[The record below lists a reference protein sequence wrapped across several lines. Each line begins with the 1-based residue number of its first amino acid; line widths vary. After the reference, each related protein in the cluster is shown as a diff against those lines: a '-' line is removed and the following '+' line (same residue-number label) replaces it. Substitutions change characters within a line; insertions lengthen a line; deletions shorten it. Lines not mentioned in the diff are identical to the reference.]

1 MKKKISVILKKIK
14 SKRHRMKYPSKEQQL
29 KNLKNL
35 EDDDIDYS
43 DIPPITED
51 MFKNAVV
58 TTRKMINGQLTI
70 TSQMPYLDVIKPRTK
85 ERLHARIDSDV
96 LEWFKQQGKGYQTH
110 INAVLRAYYQSNNQK
125 EQ

>member
-1 MKKKISVILKKIK
+1 MKKIK

-125 EQ
+125 